1 VGQSHLEGND
11 GVVASATSL
20 VEIAEVERILE
31 RVSAQDALPFS
42 AAELAYARDRSDP
55 ARRLAARLAAKRAA
69 VALLGPGTEAA
80 DVEVLRDPYGPPCLR
95 FSKKAEAR
103 LEAMGVGRTLV
114 SLTHERTHAA
124 AAVLLLREVL

>member
-1 VGQSHLEGND
+1 MVGQSHLEASD

-31 RVSAQDALPFS
+31 CASGEDAPPFS
-42 AAELAYARDRSDP
+42 AAELAYARNRSDP

-80 DVEVLRDPYGPPCLR
+80 DVEVI
-95 FSKKAEAR
+95 
-103 LEAMGVGRTLV
+103 RTDRPA
-114 SLTHERTHAA
+114 SAFRRKPKPASRPWESAA
-124 AAVLLLREVL
+124 LS